1 VGFLSI
7 SVMCYIFLKIR
18 VRVHVNNSNR
28 ILLEKS
34 GRKKMMQ
41 AKEDRKVGQLEL
53 FFFWIRYLDWSGN
66 ASTGIICQL

>member
-1 VGFLSI
+1 
-7 SVMCYIFLKIR
+7 
-18 VRVHVNNSNR
+18 
-28 ILLEKS
+28 
-34 GRKKMMQ
+34 MMQ